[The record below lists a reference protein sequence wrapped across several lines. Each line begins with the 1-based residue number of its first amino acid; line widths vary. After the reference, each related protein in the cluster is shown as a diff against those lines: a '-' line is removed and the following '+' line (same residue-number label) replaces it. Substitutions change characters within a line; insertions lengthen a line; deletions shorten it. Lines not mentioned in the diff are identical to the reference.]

1 MTEIILYLTDDSKLF
16 NDKTV
21 LLYKNLNPLWYGL
34 EIPIRFKPIKISWQ
48 NAM

>member
-1 MTEIILYLTDDSKLF
+1 MTEIILYLTDASKLF

-21 LLYKNLNPLWYGL
+21 FLYKNLNPPWYGL
-34 EIPIRFKPIKISWQ
+34 EITIRLKPIKISWQ